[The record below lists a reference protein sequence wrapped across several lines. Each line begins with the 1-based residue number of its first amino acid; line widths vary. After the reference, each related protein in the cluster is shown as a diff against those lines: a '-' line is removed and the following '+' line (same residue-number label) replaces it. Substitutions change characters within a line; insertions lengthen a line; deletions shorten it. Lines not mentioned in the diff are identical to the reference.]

1 MIDES
6 LKGRRVLLIIASCNQ
21 LEESQLRKVE
31 GLVLYVS
38 RDKVGVQTDDKVEVV
53 DKGWIVSVK
62 VLD

>member
-1 MIDES
+1 M
-6 LKGRRVLLIIASCNQ
+6 LIIASCNQ